1 MDVHQER
8 MEAAI
13 DSIWSELEEIIRYQV
28 EDVLS
33 CVDQKMQGL
42 CKELTQ
48 KIDETHV
55 DLQANRTSVNTRTK
69 SLSETISETMG
80 GPS

>member
-1 MDVHQER
+1 

-13 DSIWSELEEIIRYQV
+13 HSVRSKVEETIKYWV

-42 CKELTQ
+42 CKEQTV
-48 KIDETHV
+48 KINET
-55 DLQANRTSVNTRTK
+55 
-69 SLSETISETMG
+69 
-80 GPS
+80 